1 MSDKTIARGVYP
13 TMVTPYKN
21 NEIDEEA
28 ARALVEWYI
37 QRGCR
42 GVFAVCQSSEMFF
55 LSLEERV
62 RLARLVVEAAAGRLC
77 VVASGHI
84 SESFEEQA
92 REIDA
97 VAATGVDAVVLVSNR
112 FDLHGDGDDVWI
124 ANAER
129 VLGQVDPSIRFGI
142 YECPHHYKR
151 LLTPKI
157 LDWCLKDGRFRFIKD
172 TCSDPV
178 TLKNRL
184 DQLQGTE
191 ILLFNANEQTL
202 LDTLRGG
209 AAGYSGVMANF
220 HPDIEAWLCENYDK
234 APEKAELVEN
244 ILCMTAFTESLAY
257 PCTAKYYLNKIG
269 VPMSVEARSRDCRQL
284 NAYNKACVDRLF
296 ALDEWVRNE
305 VIK

>member
-1 MSDKTIARGVYP
+1 MIHDTIPHGVYP
-13 TMVTPYKN
+13 TMITPYKN

-62 RLARLVVEAAAGRLC
+62 RLSRLVVEAAAGRLC

-84 SESFEEQA
+84 SESFDEQA

-97 VAATGVDAVVLVSNR
+97 IAATGVDAVVLVSNR
-112 FDLHGDGDDVWI
+112 FDLHHDGDDVWI

-129 VLGQVDPSIRFGI
+129 VLSRVDPAIKFGI

-178 TLKNRL
+178 MLKNRL
-184 DQLQGTE
+184 DQLRGTE
-191 ILLFNANEQTL
+191 IQLFNANEQTL
-202 LDTLRGG
+202 LDTLRQG
-209 AAGYSGVMANF
+209 ASGYSGVMANF
-220 HPDIEAWLCENYDK
+220 HPDIEAWLCDNYEK
-234 APEKAELVEN
+234 EPEKAELAAN

-269 VPMSVEARSRDCRQL
+269 VPMSLAARSRDCKQV

-296 ALDEWVRNE
+296 ALDEWMRRE
-305 VIK
+305 LMK

>member
-1 MSDKTIARGVYP
+1 MIDKTIPHGVYP
-13 TMVTPYKN
+13 TMITPYKDGK
-21 NEIDEEA
+21 IDEDA

-37 QRGCR
+37 QRGCK

-62 RLARLVVEAAAGRLC
+62 RLARLVVEASAGRLS

-84 SESFEEQA
+84 SASLDEQA

-97 VAATGVDAVVLVSNR
+97 VAETGVDAVVLVSNR
-112 FDLHGDGDDVWI
+112 FDLHNDGDDTWI
-124 ANAER
+124 RNAEY
-129 VLGQVDPSIRFGI
+129 VLGRVDPSIRFGI

-151 LLTPKI
+151 LLTPRI

-172 TCSDPV
+172 TCSDPK
-178 TLKNRL
+178 TLRDRL
-184 DQLQGTE
+184 DQLRGTE

-202 LDTLRGG
+202 LDTLKRG

-220 HPDIEAWLCENYDK
+220 HADIEAWLCDNFDK
-234 APEKAELVEN
+234 EPEKAELVEN

-269 VPMSVEARSRDCRQL
+269 VPMSAYSRSRDEKQL
-284 NAYNKACVDRLF
+284 NEYNRACVDRLY

>member
-1 MSDKTIARGVYP
+1 MLEKTIPHGVYP
-13 TMVTPYKN
+13 TMITPYKDGK
-21 NEIDEEA
+21 IDEDA

-37 QRGCR
+37 QRGCK

-62 RLARLVVEAAAGRLC
+62 RLARLVVEASAGRLC

-84 SESFEEQA
+84 SASLDEQA

-97 VAATGVDAVVLVSNR
+97 VAETGVDAVVLVSNR
-112 FDLHGDGDDVWI
+112 FDLHNDGDDVWI
-124 ANAER
+124 KNAEY
-129 VLGQVDPSIRFGI
+129 VLGKVDPAIRFGI

-151 LLTPKI
+151 LLTPRI

-172 TCSDPV
+172 TCSDPE
-178 TLKNRL
+178 TLRDRL
-184 DQLQGTE
+184 NQLRGTE

-202 LDTLRGG
+202 LDTLKRG

-220 HPDIEAWLCENYDK
+220 HADLEAWLCGNFDK
-234 APEKAELVEN
+234 QPEKAELVAN
-244 ILCMTAFTESLAY
+244 ILAMTAFTESLAY

-269 VPMSVEARSRDCRQL
+269 VPMSAYSRSRDDKQL
-284 NAYNKACVDRLF
+284 NEYNRACVDRLY